1 MAAFPNKRSSD
12 TDAKLRIILH
22 FVVPPQVSDRISQHG
37 HVAPAALAA
46 LSNAQVSQTA
56 VGPAHVAFL
65 LDDGRICRLP
75 FAIVTGKLV
84 QRFQR

>member
-1 MAAFPNKRSSD
+1 MAAFPNQWSSD
-12 TDAKLRIILH
+12 TDATLRINLH
-22 FVVPPQVSDRISQHG
+22 FVVPQVSDRISQHG